1 MPMRFSW
8 GQGRSVK
15 RCTDPLV
22 DFSETT
28 VTFFGRV
35 LWAFRDTLMGLFV
48 VETFKNRVT
57 LKDPSILPF
66 LPSVMT
72 VSPVTD

>member
-1 MPMRFSW
+1 
-8 GQGRSVK
+8 
-15 RCTDPLV
+15 V

-28 VTFFGRV
+28 VSFLGRV
-35 LWAFRDTLMGLFV
+35 LWALRDTLMGLFV
-48 VETFKNRVT
+48 VESFKNRVT